1 MQLFFDRFGGVIT
14 ILLAVLLALS
24 TTMWIVTESKLDK
37 RIETLEGCCDEV
49 QQYMEAGSRN
59 DEAKMRAYVDQKFQE
74 MQSQQTEAVSQ
85 LVEEK
90 TQSVKEEVSAQISE
104 EVKTAVESSKSSS
117 TQTKSKKKKNS
128 SSASQASVSSQ
139 SQTSTTIT
147 TITTAETTSGG
158 EAYDPDDQHFKVGSG
173 DEEED

>member
-1 MQLFFDRFGGVIT
+1 MQLFFDRFGGAITVI
-14 ILLAVLLALS
+14 LALLLALS

-49 QQYMEAGSRN
+49 QQYMEA
-59 DEAKMRAYVDQKFQE
+59 AYVDQKFQE

-104 EVKTAVESSKSSS
+104 EVKTAVESSKASS
-117 TQTKSKKKKNS
+117 TQTKSKKKKNTS
-128 SSASQASVSSQ
+128 SSSQASVSSQ

-147 TITTAETTSGG
+147 TVTTAETTSGG
-158 EAYDPDDQHFKVGSG
+158 EAYDPDDKHFKVGSG